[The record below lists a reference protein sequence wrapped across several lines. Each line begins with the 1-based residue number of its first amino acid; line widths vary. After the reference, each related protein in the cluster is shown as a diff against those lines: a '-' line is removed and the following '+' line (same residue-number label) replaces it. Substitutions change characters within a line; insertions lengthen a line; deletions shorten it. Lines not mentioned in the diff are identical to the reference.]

1 MAYALEGHLTADHA
15 CHALPLLWAADSGAV
30 VLTFLQGVEE
40 GQGELGMDEDGEE
53 EEERDEAKSEH

>member
-1 MAYALEGHLTADHA
+1 
-15 CHALPLLWAADSGAV
+15 LLWAADSGAV